1 MGWSSR
7 KPWLDD
13 PNSVIDR
20 GHYKGRTWQ
29 SLMDETLTCSNIF
42 CELGDDGG
50 PKVLT
55 YEEWA
60 SERVEDSPTI
70 WMARKIEP
78 RGLSGSGVVGCCC
91 AECSGTISNYR
102 IHHGAEDKERMDEEQ
117 IKGALR
123 ELLLSITG
131 SDEVK
136 PENLYEMVL
145 HFDYPRNGTQ
155 TSACHVALARILW
168 HIHGRGMKRTKTLTR
183 WTILE
188 LVEMYYPDVHEEFM
202 NTHFWLLSRRTRS
215 RMDTGVGLSRPLL
228 RDNLEA
234 IDFVIKRGIE
244 DWETKRGR
252 ALTVDDLIEFG
263 WLYPNVTSIYEAK
276 VAELQTNE
284 LYLMFKDIGEEEG
297 DVAKSLFGRDGRSRA
312 RANGKKGFGMYD
324 NSVYSP
330 LYENGTSIETVLIHL
345 EQKVRFRDVPISDA
359 LRDKRGRYVRRR
371 CTFEAIASRLP
382 RVSRE
387 GRGGASLETVWFHTH
402 SKWQDINF
410 RRRMIAKTVSYLRP
424 NVNVTED
431 FPYDLSHEDMF
442 KVANLST
449 DMLAT
454 VSTWYPISKATRLHK
469 YGILGTGASWGIQSV
484 LEANWG
490 IETDEL
496 VWNHNHALPE
506 LEVHTFLNDMVDSMS
521 MGRARVVMRYRR
533 PLSWAIGDGSKRKP
547 YMCYMDTGMPIVF
560 DLYVPRFK
568 VTNPDSEHY
577 GQWVDECVVEIQG
590 PHHYRVVKWSTGG
603 KRNAGAKAIDESH
616 PEWEKWSENHENI
629 VRHDR
634 IKKRR
639 LGKSIAYIPVCPEAV
654 PVAGVHGDLGTY
666 NHRYVTEE
674 NPREGQHGLSELFE
688 MQDKKTIGSLLR
700 EWYSWYQSLTNGV
713 TAS

>member
-1 MGWSSR
+1 MGWSSK

-13 PNSVIDR
+13 PNSVVEK
-20 GHYKGRTWQ
+20 GNYKGRTWQ
-29 SLMDETLTCSNIF
+29 SLMDETLTCGNIF

-60 SERVEDSPTI
+60 SERMEDSPTM
-70 WMARKIEP
+70 WMSKKIEP
-78 RGLSGSGVVGCCC
+78 RGFSGSGVVGCCC
-91 AECSGTISNYR
+91 SKCSGSASTYR
-102 IHHGAEDKERMDEEQ
+102 MHYGTEEKERMNEEQ
-117 IKGALR
+117 IKVALR

-145 HFDYPRNGTQ
+145 HFDRDEVD
-155 TSACHVALARILW
+155 SALPKILW
-168 HIHGRGMKRTKTLTR
+168 HIHGRGMVRGKTLTR
-183 WTILE
+183 WAVLGI
-188 LVEMYYPDVHEEFM
+188 VERYYPDVHEEFM

-215 RMDTGVGLSRPLL
+215 RMDVGVGFNRPLL

-252 ALTVDDLIEFG
+252 ALTVDDLVEFG
-263 WLYPNVTSIYEAK
+263 WIYPNVTSVYEAK

-284 LYLMFKDIGEEEG
+284 LYRMFKDIGEEEG
-297 DVAKSLFGRDGRSRA
+297 DVAKSLFGRDGRA
-312 RANGKKGFGMYD
+312 RAKASGKKGFGMYD

-330 LYENGTSIETVLIHL
+330 IYENGTSIETVLIHL
-345 EQKVRFRDVPISDA
+345 EQKIRFRDVLISDA
-359 LRDKRGRYVRRR
+359 LRDERGRYVKRH

-382 RVSRE
+382 RISRE
-387 GRGGASLETVWFHTH
+387 GRGGASLETIWFHTH
-402 SKWQDINF
+402 SKWQDIDF

-431 FPYDLSHEDMF
+431 FPHDLSHEDMF
-442 KVANLST
+442 KVANLSER
-449 DMLAT
+449 MLTT

-469 YGILGTGASWGIQSV
+469 YGILGTGASWGIQSI
-484 LEANWG
+484 LEANWD

-496 VWNHNHALPE
+496 VWNHNHTLPE

-533 PLSWAIGDGSKRKP
+533 PLSWAVGNGSKRKP
-547 YMCYMDTGMPIVF
+547 YMSYMDTGMPIVF

-568 VTNPDSEHY
+568 VTNPDSESY
-577 GQWVDECVVEIQG
+577 DQWVDECVVEIQG
-590 PHHYRVVKWSTGG
+590 PHHYEVVEWSKGG
-603 KRNAGAKAIDESH
+603 QS
-616 PEWEKWSENHENI
+616 
-629 VRHDR
+629 
-634 IKKRR
+634 
-639 LGKSIAYIPVCPEAV
+639 GKS
-654 PVAGVHGDLGTY
+654 
-666 NHRYVTEE
+666 
-674 NPREGQHGLSELFE
+674 GQRAMRTSSG
-688 MQDKKTIGSLLR
+688 MTG
-700 EWYSWYQSLTNGV
+700 
-713 TAS
+713 

>member
-1 MGWSSR
+1 MGF
-7 KPWLDD
+7 KKDEWLND
-13 PNSVIDR
+13 PNAVIIS
-20 GHYKGRTWQ
+20 GNYKGRTWQ
-29 SLMDETLTCSNIF
+29 SLMDETLTCGNIF
-42 CELGDDGG
+42 CEMGEDGG
-50 PKVLT
+50 RKVLT

-60 SERVEDSPTI
+60 RDKKYNSPTA
-70 WMARKIEP
+70 WMRKKIERKP
-78 RGLSGSGVVGCCC
+78 TKTSPAKNDVCCC
-91 AECSGTISNYR
+91 QECSGTLSTYR
-102 IHHGAEDKERMDEEQ
+102 AVHGAEDKERMDERQ
-117 IKGALR
+117 IKRALR
-123 ELLLSITG
+123 ELLLDITG

-136 PENLYEMVL
+136 PENIYEMVL
-145 HFDYPRNGTQ
+145 RFDYCEVDDT
-155 TSACHVALARILW
+155 LARILW
-168 HIHGRGMKRTKTLTR
+168 HVHGRGMKKRITLTR
-183 WTILE
+183 WAVLE
-188 LVEMYYPDVHEEFM
+188 LVERYYPDVHEEFM

-215 RMDTGVGLSRPLL
+215 RMDTGAGFNRPLL
-228 RDNLEA
+228 RHNMKA
-234 IDFVIKRGIE
+234 IDFILKCGIE

-263 WLYPNVTSIYEAK
+263 WMYPSTSSDYK
-276 VAELQTNE
+276 SVNAELQTNE
-284 LYLMFKDIGEEEG
+284 LYLMFKDLGEREG
-297 DVAKSLFGRDGRSRA
+297 DVARSLFGRDVNHNHAIG
-312 RANGKKGFGMYD
+312 GVYE

-330 LYENGTSIETVLIHL
+330 MGANDRDIETLLTHL

-359 LRDKRGRYVRRR
+359 LRDERGRYVKRH

-382 RVSRE
+382 HIARE
-387 GRGGASLETVWFHTH
+387 GSGGASLYSVWFNTH
-402 SKWQDINF
+402 SKWQDIDF

-431 FPYDLSHEDMF
+431 FPHDLSHEDMF
-442 KVANLST
+442 KVANLSAR
-449 DMLAT
+449 MLQT
-454 VSTWYPISKATRLHK
+454 VSTWLPICRTTKSRK
-469 YGILGTGASWGIQSV
+469 YGFPTNKGGWGIQSV
-484 LEANWG
+484 LEANWD

-496 VWNHNHALPE
+496 VWNHNHTLPE

-533 PLSWAIGDGSKRKP
+533 PLSWAIGNGSKRKP

-560 DLYVPRFK
+560 DVYVPRFK

-590 PHHYRVVKWSTGG
+590 PHHYRVVRWSRGG
-603 KRNAGAKAIDESH
+603 KRTAGATPIDESH

-639 LGKSIAYIPVCPEAV
+639 LGKSIAYIPVCPNAV

-666 NHRYVTEE
+666 NFRHVTEE
-674 NPREGQHGLSELFE
+674 NPKEGQHGLSELFE
-688 MQDKKTIGSLLR
+688 MQEKKTIGSLLR
-700 EWYSWYQSLTNGV
+700 EWYSWYQSLRNGV

>member
-1 MGWSSR
+1 MGWSSK

-13 PNSVIDR
+13 PNSVIER

-29 SLMDETLTCSNIF
+29 SLMDETLTCGNIF

-60 SERVEDSPTI
+60 SDKVEDSPSL
-70 WMARKIEP
+70 WMSRKIEP
-78 RGLSGSGVVGCCC
+78 RNQRDSGLVGCCC
-91 AECSGTISNYR
+91 HSCSGIISTYR
-102 IHHGAEDKERMDEEQ
+102 MHYGAEDKERMDEEQ

-123 ELLLSITG
+123 ELLLDITG
-131 SDEVK
+131 SNEMK

-145 HFDYPRNGTQ
+145 RYEDCEVDFAVARLLY
-155 TSACHVALARILW
+155 HVY
-168 HIHGRGMKRTKTLTR
+168 GRGMKQSKMPTR
-183 WTILE
+183 WVVLE
-188 LVEMYYPDVHEEFM
+188 LVGMYYPDVHEEFM
-202 NTHFWLLSRRTRS
+202 NTHFWLLSRRIRS
-215 RMDTGVGLSRPLL
+215 LMDRGAGLNRPLL
-228 RDNLEA
+228 RHNMKA
-234 IDFVIKRGIE
+234 IDFILKCGIE

-263 WLYPNVTSIYEAK
+263 WLYPNTSSEYKSVIG
-276 VAELQTNE
+276 ELQTNE
-284 LYLMFKDIGEEEG
+284 LYCMFKDVGEKEG
-297 DVAKSLFGRDGRSRA
+297 DVARSLFGRDVNHNHAIG
-312 RANGKKGFGMYD
+312 GVYE
-324 NSVYSP
+324 NSAYSP
-330 LYENGTSIETVLIHL
+330 RGENGRDIETLLTHL
-345 EQKVRFRDVPISDA
+345 EQKVRFRDVPVSDA
-359 LRDKRGRYVRRR
+359 LRDRRGRYVRRR
-371 CTFEAIASRLP
+371 CTFEAITSRFP
-382 RVSRE
+382 NIARE
-387 GRGGASLETVWFHTH
+387 GSGGASPYAIWFNTH
-402 SKWQDINF
+402 SKWRDIDF

-431 FPYDLSHEDMF
+431 FPHDLSHEDMF
-442 KVANLST
+442 KVANLSAR
-449 DMLAT
+449 MLET

-469 YGILGTGASWGIQSV
+469 YGVLGAGANWGIQSV
-484 LEANWG
+484 LGANWD

-496 VWNHNHALPE
+496 VWNHNHTLPE
-506 LEVHTFLNDMVDSMS
+506 LEVYTFLNDMVDSMS

-533 PLSWAIGDGSKRKP
+533 PLSWAIGNGSKRKP

-560 DLYVPRFK
+560 DVYVPRFK
-568 VTNPDSEHY
+568 VTNPDSKHY

-590 PHHYRVVKWSTGG
+590 PHHYRVVRWSRGG
-603 KRNAGAKAIDESH
+603 KRTAGAMAIDESH

-629 VRHDR
+629 VRHDK

-666 NHRYVTEE
+666 NFRHVTEE
-674 NPREGQHGLSELFE
+674 NPRKGQHGLAELFE

-700 EWYSWYQSLTNGV
+700 EWYGWYQSLRNGV